1 MYYLLFIV
9 RPTNRNT
16 VSASNVS
23 KLVSEQLNTFTN
35 AGPVR
40 SSRAAISGHGPEG
53 PGGAVESE
61 AGRLV
66 PGGSVAQERRSRRL
80 VVAPFYH

>member
-1 MYYLLFIV
+1 M
-9 RPTNRNT
+9 
-16 VSASNVS
+16 
-23 KLVSEQLNTFTN
+23 SEQLNTLTN

-40 SSRAAISGHGPEG
+40 SSRAAISGHGPKR

-66 PGGSVAQERRSRRL
+66 PGGSVAEERWSRRL
-80 VVAPFYH
+80 VLAPFYH